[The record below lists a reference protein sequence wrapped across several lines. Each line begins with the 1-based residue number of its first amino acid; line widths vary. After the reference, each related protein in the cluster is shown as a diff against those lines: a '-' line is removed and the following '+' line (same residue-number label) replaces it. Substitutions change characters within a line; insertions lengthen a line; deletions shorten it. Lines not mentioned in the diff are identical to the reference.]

1 MRTASPHSMTRGFCK
16 AIALVALSFVLAPAA
31 LAAEAPLMVRL
42 AEIGP
47 WSGISSLIGYRGRLW
62 FVNSVKYVNHNS
74 ADLYSYDP
82 RTGNHRYETHLFSQ
96 DAGDP
101 VVMGGV
107 LYWPFEDSRW
117 SVGRGEYMAT
127 DGTRW
132 HWGVLPERLTFHIH
146 AMGASGGA
154 LYAATSAWR
163 ASLQRSDDGG
173 VTWKV
178 IYDHP
183 TPEGKVSRITG
194 LTDFGGRLYAGL
206 VTWYGAGV
214 NLRRLVGDA
223 LVPVP
228 GWPDGRTVIALTPWR
243 GHLYAANND
252 GEGRALWRTDGARS
266 EPVTALD
273 GHFVRDLAAGPDALW
288 AITVAGEGGALWRT
302 KDGLAWS
309 RVREFTGAQP
319 ADIAVF
325 GGRVYVGAIG
335 AGKDGSPN
343 TGSLWG
349 PRPPVPTGAN
359 AVSRNGTAPPGALPG
374 RPPPLAPDE
383 VTKNLAKL
391 DAFLAD
397 GKSYPG
403 HGREM
408 LRALHLLAPPGGRRV
423 GDYLSRRI
431 EGPFPDRDIA
441 MFGGN
446 LTVSAQTMARWY
458 LLWGLAMNGHGRV
471 APALLATPVTATH
484 NGAEKY
490 LEPAP
495 AAAWAAARLGQNDKV
510 TLAAL
515 IRRLGRAEDPQWLE
529 GDIVGALSALTGER
543 FGYDHAAWRRWWRV
557 NGGG

>member
-1 MRTASPHSMTRGFCK
+1 MKRVFCN
-16 AIALVALSFVLAPAA
+16 AVALAALSFVTVPAVWAPA
-31 LAAEAPLMVRL
+31 AAEAPPLVRL

-47 WSGISSLIGYRGRLW
+47 WSAISGLIGYRGRLW

-82 RTGNHRYETHLFSQ
+82 RAGDTRYEAHMFSQ

-101 VVMGGV
+101 VVEGGV

-127 DGTRW
+127 DGKRW

-173 VTWKV
+173 STWKV
-178 IYDHP
+178 VYDHP

-194 LTDFGGRLYAGL
+194 LTDFGGRLHAGL
-206 VTWYGAGV
+206 VTWYGAGG
-214 NLRRLVGDA
+214 NLRRLEGGA

-228 GWPDGRTVIALTPWR
+228 GWPVGRAVIALTPWR

-252 GEGRALWRTDGARS
+252 GKGRAVWRTDGARS
-266 EPVTALD
+266 ERVTALD
-273 GHFVRDLAAGPDALW
+273 GHFVRDIAAGPKALW
-288 AITVAGEGGALWRT
+288 AITVAGGGGGLWRST
-302 KDGLAWS
+302 DGLAWT
-309 RVREFTGAQP
+309 RVQMFAGARP

-343 TGSLWG
+343 LGSLWG
-349 PRPPVPTGAN
+349 PPAPALIDTAGRDGA
-359 AVSRNGTAPPGALPG
+359 APPGALPG

-383 VTKNLAKL
+383 EAKHLARL

-397 GKSYPG
+397 GDSYPG
-403 HGREM
+403 HGRDM
-408 LRALHLLAPPGGRRV
+408 LRALHLLAPRGGRRV
-423 GDYLSRRI
+423 GDYLSRRL
-431 EGPFPDRDIA
+431 EGPFPERDLA

-446 LTVSAQTMARWY
+446 LKLSARTMARWY
-458 LLWGLAMNGHGRV
+458 LLWGLAMTGQGKV
-471 APALLATPVTATH
+471 APALLATPVTAPI

-495 AAAWAAARLGQNDKV
+495 AAAWAVARLGQNDRA

-515 IRRLGRAEDPQWLE
+515 IARLGRAEDPQWLE
-529 GDIVGALSALTGER
+529 GDIVGALTALTGER
-543 FGYDHAAWRRWWRV
+543 FGYDHAAWRRWWRAR
-557 NGGG
+557 NRR

>member
-1 MRTASPHSMTRGFCK
+1 MKRGFYS
-16 AIALVALSFVLAPAA
+16 ALAVAALSFATVSTQV
-31 LAAEAPLMVRL
+31 AAEKAAHVPPLARL

-47 WSGISSLIGYRGRLW
+47 WPGISGLIGYRGRLW

-82 RTGNHRYETHLFSQ
+82 GTGNTRYETHLFSQ

-101 VVMGGV
+101 VVLDGV

-127 DGTRW
+127 DGARW

-146 AMGASGGA
+146 AMGGGGA

-173 VTWKV
+173 STWKV
-178 IYDHP
+178 VYDHP

-206 VTWYGAGV
+206 VTWYGAGI
-214 NLRRLVGDA
+214 NLRRLEGDA

-228 GWPDGRTVIALTPWR
+228 GWPIGRAVIALTPWR

-252 GEGRALWRTDGARS
+252 GAGRALWRTDGTRT
-266 EPVTALD
+266 ERVGALD

-288 AITVAGEGGALWRT
+288 AISVAGEGGALWRST
-302 KDGLAWS
+302 DGLAWS
-309 RVREFTGAQP
+309 RVQTFAGAQP
-319 ADIAVF
+319 ADVAVF

-349 PRPPVPTGAN
+349 PPPPASAN
-359 AVSRNGTAPPGALPG
+359 ATGGGGTATPGALPG

-383 VTKNLAKL
+383 VTKHLAKL
-391 DAFLAD
+391 DALLAE
-397 GKSYPG
+397 GESYPG
-403 HGREM
+403 HGREL
-408 LRALHLLAPPGGRRV
+408 LRALHLLAPRGDRRV
-423 GDYLSRRI
+423 GDYLSRRL
-431 EGPFPDRDIA
+431 EGPFPERDLA

-446 LTVSAQTMARWY
+446 LKLSARTMARWY
-458 LLWGLAMNGHGRV
+458 LLWGLAMNGHGKV
-471 APALLATPVTATH
+471 APALLATPVTAPR

-495 AAAWAAARLGQNDKV
+495 AAAWAVARLGQNDKA

-515 IRRLGRAEDPQWLE
+515 IARLGRAEDPQWLE
-529 GDIVGALSALTGER
+529 GDIVGALTALTGER
-543 FGYDHAAWRRWWRV
+543 FGYDHAAWRRWWRAR
-557 NGGG
+557 GSR